1 MTGRQRLAC
10 GLVAAIILS
19 MAQVGAQESRQ
30 QPLPLEVDF
39 SVPVEGEADVRLDT
53 IIRIQFSRD
62 VDAKSLDKRVR
73 VSYSAEESS
82 ERGEATPPKV
92 AFKLEYQR
100 GSRSLTIKP
109 SPALERFRHVTVDL
123 LDGIAG
129 TDGSVLRAW
138 ALHFATGG
146 S

>member
-1 MTGRQRLAC
+1 MARRHGCVFGLAVWA
-10 GLVAAIILS
+10 LVVAHAE
-19 MAQVGAQESRQ
+19 AQESRQ
-30 QPLPLEVDF
+30 PPLPLEVDF
-39 SVPVEGEADVRLDT
+39 STPVEGEADVRLNT

-62 VDAKSLDKRVR
+62 VDAKSFDQRVR

-82 ERGEATPPKV
+82 DRGEATPPKV
-92 AFKLEYQR
+92 AFKLEYQP

-109 SPALERFRHVTVDL
+109 SQPLERFRQVTVDL

-138 ALHFATGG
+138 SLHFATGG